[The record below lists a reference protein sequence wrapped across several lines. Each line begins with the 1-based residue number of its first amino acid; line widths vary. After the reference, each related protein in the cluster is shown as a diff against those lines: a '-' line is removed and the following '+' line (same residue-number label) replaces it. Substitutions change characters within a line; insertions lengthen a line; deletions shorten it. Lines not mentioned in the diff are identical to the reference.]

1 MVGVSFLNRLA
12 RRPGNWGGVPPVT
25 GKRDVTVSG
34 WPETIEEQRFMS
46 KKNTEIAYKLA
57 CERYAE
63 LGVNVDAELKK
74 LLKIPVSLHC
84 WQGDDVRGFENPDGD
99 LTGGIQATGNYPGR
113 ARNPQELRNDIDF
126 VLSLVGGSHRVNVH
140 ACYAEFSKGEK
151 VDRDELQPEHFK
163 NWIAWAK
170 ANGLGMDFNPTL
182 FSHPMFNGFS
192 LASRD
197 KKIRNFWIKHTV
209 ATRRIAA
216 AMGKALGSPCV
227 NNVWIPDGYKDIP
240 ADRETPRKILNDSL
254 DACFAE
260 KFNPK
265 YMLDSVESKLFGIG
279 AESYTVGSHEFYMGY
294 AVKNQKL
301 LTLDAGH
308 FHPTETIS
316 DKLSAC
322 LLFVP
327 EILLHV
333 SRGVR
338 WDSDHVVIV
347 NDDLIAIAQEL
358 VRINQFNRIH
368 IGLDYF
374 DASINRIAA
383 WVIGVRAMQKALLY
397 ALLEPIK
404 LMTDAE
410 KSGDL
415 TSRLAWTETA
425 KMMPFGAVWEKF
437 CADEDVPSDTAW
449 LKEVKAYEAN
459 VLAKR

>member
-1 MVGVSFLNRLA
+1 
-12 RRPGNWGGVPPVT
+12 
-25 GKRDVTVSG
+25 
-34 WPETIEEQRFMS
+34 MS
-46 KKNTEIAYKLA
+46 KKNIEAAYTLA

-63 LGVNVDAELKK
+63 LGIDVEAALKK

-113 ARNPQELRNDIDF
+113 ARNPQELRGDIEF
-126 VLSLVGGSHRVNVH
+126 VLSMVGGSHRVNVH
-140 ACYAEFSKGEK
+140 ACYAEFEKGKK
-151 VDRDELQPEHFK
+151 VDRDELQPEHMK
-163 NWIAWAK
+163 NWISWAK
-170 ANGLGMDFNPTL
+170 KNRLGMDFNPTL

-192 LASRD
+192 LSSRD
-197 KKIRNFWIKHTV
+197 KKTRNFWIKHTI

-216 AMGKALGSPCV
+216 AIGKALGSPCV
-227 NNVWIPDGYKDIP
+227 NNVWIPDSYKDIP
-240 ADRETPRKILNDSL
+240 ADRETPRQILNDSL

-260 KFNPK
+260 KLDPK
-265 YMLDSVESKLFGIG
+265 YMLDAVESKLFGIG
-279 AESYTVGSHEFYMGY
+279 GESYTVGSHEFYMGY
-294 AVKNQKL
+294 AVKNQKV

-316 DKLSAC
+316 DKLSSC

-338 WDSDHVVIV
+338 WDSDHVVTLT
-347 NDDLIAIAQEL
+347 DDLQAIAQEIVWNDYL
-358 VRINQFNRIH
+358 ERVH

-374 DASINRIAA
+374 DASINRVAA
-383 WVIGVRAMQKALLY
+383 WVIGSRNMLKALLY
-397 ALLEPIK
+397 ALLEPLK
-404 LMTDAE
+404 LMQGAE
-410 KSGDL
+410 VSGDL

-425 KMMPFGAVWEKF
+425 KTMPFGAIWDAF
-437 CADEDVPSDTAW
+437 CACEDVPLDTEW

>member
-1 MVGVSFLNRLA
+1 
-12 RRPGNWGGVPPVT
+12 
-25 GKRDVTVSG
+25 
-34 WPETIEEQRFMS
+34 MS
-46 KKNTEIAYKLA
+46 KKNIDAAYKLA
-57 CERYAE
+57 CERYAD
-63 LGVNVDAELKK
+63 LGVNANAAMKK

-84 WQGDDVRGFENPDGD
+84 WQGDDVRGFENPEGD

-113 ARNPQELRNDIDF
+113 ARTPEELRGDIEF

-140 ACYAEFSKGEK
+140 ACYAEFPKGHK
-151 VDRDELQPEHFK
+151 VDRDELCPSHMK
-163 NWIAWAK
+163 NWIDWAK
-170 ANGLGMDFNPTL
+170 RNKLGMDFNPTL

-192 LASRD
+192 LSSRD
-197 KKIRNFWIKHTV
+197 KKIRNFWIKHTI

-216 AMGKALGSPCV
+216 AIGKALGSPCV
-227 NNVWIPDGYKDIP
+227 NNIWIPDGYKDIP

-260 KFNPK
+260 KFDPRH
-265 YMLDSVESKLFGIG
+265 MLDAVESKLFGIG

-338 WDSDHVVIV
+338 WDSDHVVIL

-358 VRINQFNRIH
+358 VRLNQFNRVH

-397 ALLEPIK
+397 AMLEPIK
-404 LMTDAE
+404 LMAGAE
-410 KSGDL
+410 KSDDL

-425 KMMPFGAVWEKF
+425 KTLPFCAIWDKF
-437 CADEDVPSDTAW
+437 CEDQDVPLDTEW
-449 LKEVKAYEAN
+449 LAEVKTFEAN

>member
-1 MVGVSFLNRLA
+1 
-12 RRPGNWGGVPPVT
+12 
-25 GKRDVTVSG
+25 
-34 WPETIEEQRFMS
+34 MS
-46 KKNTEIAYKLA
+46 KKSIETTFKLA

-63 LGVNVDAELKK
+63 LGVDAEAALKK
-74 LLKIPVSLHC
+74 LGKIPVSLHC
-84 WQGDDVRGFENPDGD
+84 WQGDDVRGFECPDGD

-113 ARNPQELRNDIDF
+113 ARSPQELRGDIEF

-140 ACYAEFSKGEK
+140 ACYAEFEKGK
-151 VDRDELQPEHFK
+151 KADRDALQPEHFK
-163 NWIAWAK
+163 GWIGWAK
-170 ANGLGMDFNPTL
+170 KNGLGMDFNPTL

-192 LASRD
+192 LSSRD
-197 KKIRNFWIKHTV
+197 KKIRNFWIRHTI

-216 AMGKALGSPCV
+216 AIGKALGSPCV

-240 ADRETPRKILNDSL
+240 ADRETHRKILNDAL

-260 KFNPK
+260 ALNPK
-265 YMLDSVESKLFGIG
+265 HMLDAVESKLFGIG

-316 DKLSAC
+316 DKLSSC

-358 VRINQFNRIH
+358 VRLNQFKRVH

-397 ALLEPIK
+397 AMLEPIK

-410 KSGDL
+410 KSDDL

-425 KMMPFGAVWEKF
+425 KVLPFGAVWDKF
-437 CADEDVPSDTAW
+437 CADEDVPLDTAW
-449 LKEVKAYEAN
+449 LKEVKTYEAN

>member
-1 MVGVSFLNRLA
+1 
-12 RRPGNWGGVPPVT
+12 
-25 GKRDVTVSG
+25 
-34 WPETIEEQRFMS
+34 MS
-46 KKNTEIAYKLA
+46 KKNIGAAYQLA

-63 LGVNVDAELKK
+63 LGVNVEAALKK
-74 LLKIPVSLHC
+74 LVKIPVSLHC
-84 WQGDDVRGFENPDGD
+84 WQGDDVRGFENPEGD

-113 ARNPQELRNDIDF
+113 ARTPQELRGDIEF

-140 ACYAEFSKGEK
+140 ACYAEFEKGK
-151 VDRDELQPEHFK
+151 KADRDELQPEHFK

-170 ANGLGMDFNPTL
+170 KNRLGMDFNPTL
-182 FSHPMFNGFS
+182 FSHPLFNGFS
-192 LASRD
+192 LSSRD
-197 KKIRNFWIKHTV
+197 RKIRNFWIRHTV

-216 AMGKALGSPCV
+216 AIGKALGTPSV

-240 ADRETPRKILNDSL
+240 ADRATPRRILNDAL
-254 DACFAE
+254 DECFAE
-260 KFNPK
+260 KLNPK
-265 YMLDSVESKLFGIG
+265 HMLDAVESKLFGIG

-308 FHPTETIS
+308 FHPTETIA
-316 DKLSAC
+316 DKLSSV

-358 VRINQFNRIH
+358 VRLDQFNRVH

-397 ALLEPIK
+397 ALLEPLK
-404 LMTDAE
+404 LMTGAE
-410 KSGDL
+410 KSDDL

-425 KMMPFGAVWEKF
+425 KTMPFGAVWDKF
-437 CADEDVPSDTAW
+437 CAEEDVPLDTEW

>member
-1 MVGVSFLNRLA
+1 
-12 RRPGNWGGVPPVT
+12 
-25 GKRDVTVSG
+25 
-34 WPETIEEQRFMS
+34 MS
-46 KKNTEIAYKLA
+46 KKSIESAYKLA

-63 LGVNVDAELKK
+63 LGVDVGAALKK
-74 LLKIPVSLHC
+74 LLQIPISLHC

-113 ARNPQELRNDIDF
+113 ARTPVELRGDIEF
-126 VLSLVGGSHRVNVH
+126 VLSLVGGKHRVNVH
-140 ACYAEFSKGEK
+140 ACYAEFEKGQR
-151 VDRDELQPEHFK
+151 VDRDELQPEHMK
-163 NWIAWAK
+163 NWISWAK
-170 ANGLGMDFNPTL
+170 RNGLGMDFNPTL

-192 LASRD
+192 LSSRD
-197 KKIRNFWIKHTV
+197 KKTRNFWIRHTI

-216 AMGKALGSPCV
+216 AIGKALGSPCV
-227 NNVWIPDGYKDIP
+227 NNIWIPDGYKDIP
-240 ADRETPRKILNDSL
+240 ADRETPRKILNDAL

-260 KFNPK
+260 TLNPK
-265 YMLDSVESKLFGIG
+265 HTRDSVESKLFGIG

-347 NDDLIAIAQEL
+347 TDELIAIAQEL
-358 VRINQFNRIH
+358 VRLNQFSRVH

-383 WVIGVRAMQKALLY
+383 WVLGMRAMQKALLF
-397 ALLEPIK
+397 AMLEPIK
-404 LMTDAE
+404 LMTGAE
-410 KSGDL
+410 KANDL
-415 TSRLAWTETA
+415 TSRLVWTEAA
-425 KMMPFGAVWEKF
+425 KTMPFGAIWDQF
-437 CADEDVPSDTAW
+437 CAQEDVPLETRW
-449 LKEVKAYEAN
+449 LDEVKRYEQN
-459 VLAKR
+459 VLSKR

>member
-1 MVGVSFLNRLA
+1 
-12 RRPGNWGGVPPVT
+12 
-25 GKRDVTVSG
+25 
-34 WPETIEEQRFMS
+34 MS
-46 KKNTEIAYKLA
+46 KKNVEATYKLA
-57 CERYAE
+57 AERYAE
-63 LGVNVDAELKK
+63 LGIDVDAALKK

-113 ARNPQELRNDIDF
+113 ARTPEELRGDIAY

-140 ACYAEFSKGEK
+140 ACYAEFTKGNK
-151 VDRDELQPEHFK
+151 ADRDALQPEHFK

-170 ANGLGMDFNPTL
+170 QNKLGMDFNPTL

-197 KKIRNFWIKHTV
+197 KKIRSFWIRHTI

-216 AMGKALGSPCV
+216 AIGKALGSPSV

-240 ADRETPRKILNDSL
+240 ADRETPRKILNDAL
-254 DACFAE
+254 DECFAE
-260 KFNPK
+260 K
-265 YMLDSVESKLFGIG
+265 LDPRHELDAVESKLFGIG
-279 AESYTVGSHEFYMGY
+279 AESYTVGSHEFYLGY

-358 VRINQFNRIH
+358 VRLDQFKRVH

-397 ALLEPIK
+397 AFLEPLK
-404 LMTDAE
+404 LMTAAE
-410 KSGDL
+410 KAGDL
-415 TSRLAWTETA
+415 AGRLAWAETA
-425 KMMPFGAVWEKF
+425 KTLPFGAVWDKF
-437 CADEDVPSDTAW
+437 CADEDVPLDTEW
-449 LKEVKAYEAN
+449 LAEVKAYETS

>member
-1 MVGVSFLNRLA
+1 
-12 RRPGNWGGVPPVT
+12 
-25 GKRDVTVSG
+25 
-34 WPETIEEQRFMS
+34 MS
-46 KKNTEIAYKLA
+46 KKSIESAYKLA

-63 LGVNVDAELKK
+63 LGVDVGAALKK
-74 LLKIPVSLHC
+74 LLQIPISLHC

-113 ARNPQELRNDIDF
+113 ARTPVELRGDIEF
-126 VLSLVGGSHRVNVH
+126 VLSLVGGKHRVNVH
-140 ACYAEFSKGEK
+140 ACYAEFEKGQR
-151 VDRDELQPEHFK
+151 VDRDELQPEHMK
-163 NWIAWAK
+163 NWISWAK
-170 ANGLGMDFNPTL
+170 RNGLGMDFNPTL

-192 LASRD
+192 LSSRD
-197 KKIRNFWIKHTV
+197 KKTRNFWIRHTI

-216 AMGKALGSPCV
+216 AIGKALGSPCV
-227 NNVWIPDGYKDIP
+227 NNIWIPDGYKDIP
-240 ADRETPRKILNDSL
+240 ADRETPRKILNDAL

-260 KFNPK
+260 TLNPK
-265 YMLDSVESKLFGIG
+265 HTRDSVESKLFGIG

-347 NDDLIAIAQEL
+347 TDELIAIAQEL
-358 VRINQFNRIH
+358 VRLNQFSRVH

-383 WVIGVRAMQKALLY
+383 WVLGMRAMQKALLF
-397 ALLEPIK
+397 AMLEPIK
-404 LMTDAE
+404 LMTGAE
-410 KSGDL
+410 KANDL
-415 TSRLAWTETA
+415 TSRLVWTEAA
-425 KMMPFGAVWEKF
+425 KTMAFGAIWDQF
-437 CADEDVPSDTAW
+437 CAQEDVPLETRW
-449 LKEVKAYEAN
+449 LDEVKRYEQN
-459 VLAKR
+459 VLSKR

>member
-1 MVGVSFLNRLA
+1 
-12 RRPGNWGGVPPVT
+12 
-25 GKRDVTVSG
+25 
-34 WPETIEEQRFMS
+34 MS
-46 KKNTEIAYKLA
+46 RKNIDAAYKLA

-63 LGVNVDAELKK
+63 LGINVDAATKK
-74 LLKIPVSLHC
+74 LLKIPISLHC
-84 WQGDDVRGFENPDGD
+84 WQGDDVRGFENPEGD

-113 ARNPQELRNDIDF
+113 ARSPLELRNDIEF
-126 VLSLVGGSHRVNVH
+126 VLSMVGGSHRVNVH
-140 ACYAEFSKGEK
+140 ACYAEFKKGQK
-151 VDRDELQPEHFK
+151 VDRDELQPAHMK
-163 NWIAWAK
+163 NWIDWAK
-170 ANGLGMDFNPTL
+170 QNGLGMDFNPTL

-197 KKIRNFWIKHTV
+197 KKIRDFWIRHTI

-216 AMGKALGSPCV
+216 AIGKALGSPCV

-240 ADRETPRKILNDSL
+240 ADRETPRKILKDSL
-254 DACFAE
+254 DECFAE
-260 KFNPK
+260 KFSPK
-265 YMLDSVESKLFGIG
+265 HMLDAVESKLFGIG

-316 DKLSAC
+316 DKISSC

-358 VRINQFNRIH
+358 VRVDQFSRVH

-383 WVIGVRAMQKALLY
+383 WVIGMRAMQKALLF
-397 ALLEPIK
+397 AMLEPLK
-404 LMTDAE
+404 LMAGAE
-410 KSGDL
+410 KSDDL

-425 KMMPFGAVWEKF
+425 KTMPFGAVWDKL
-437 CADEDVPSDTAW
+437 CADEDVPLDTQW

-459 VLAKR
+459 VLSKR

>member
-1 MVGVSFLNRLA
+1 
-12 RRPGNWGGVPPVT
+12 
-25 GKRDVTVSG
+25 
-34 WPETIEEQRFMS
+34 MS
-46 KKNTEIAYKLA
+46 KKSIETTFKLA

-63 LGVNVDAELKK
+63 LGVDAEAALKK
-74 LLKIPVSLHC
+74 LGKIPVSLHC
-84 WQGDDVRGFENPDGD
+84 WQGDDVRGFESPDGD

-113 ARNPQELRNDIDF
+113 ARSPQELRSDIEF

-140 ACYAEFSKGEK
+140 ACYAEFGKGK
-151 VDRDELQPEHFK
+151 KADRDALQPEHFK
-163 NWIAWAK
+163 GWIDWAK
-170 ANGLGMDFNPTL
+170 KNRLGMDFNPTL

-192 LASRD
+192 LSSRD
-197 KKIRNFWIKHTV
+197 KKIRNFWIRHTI

-216 AMGKALGSPCV
+216 AIGKALGSPCV

-240 ADRETPRKILNDSL
+240 ADRETPRKILNDAL

-260 KFNPK
+260 ALNPK
-265 YMLDSVESKLFGIG
+265 HMLDAVESKLFGIG

-316 DKLSAC
+316 DKLSSC

-358 VRINQFNRIH
+358 VRLNQFKRVH

-397 ALLEPIK
+397 AMLEPIK

-410 KSGDL
+410 KCDDL

-425 KMMPFGAVWEKF
+425 KVLPFGAIWDKF
-437 CADEDVPSDTAW
+437 CADEDVPLDTAW
-449 LKEVKAYEAN
+449 LKEVKTYEAN

>member
-1 MVGVSFLNRLA
+1 
-12 RRPGNWGGVPPVT
+12 
-25 GKRDVTVSG
+25 
-34 WPETIEEQRFMS
+34 MS
-46 KKNTEIAYKLA
+46 KKNIEAAYKLA

-63 LGVNVDAELKK
+63 LGVDVDAALKK

-113 ARNPQELRNDIDF
+113 ARCPQELRGDIEF
-126 VLSLVGGSHRVNVH
+126 VLSMVGGSHRVNVH
-140 ACYAEFSKGEK
+140 ACYAEFEKGQK
-151 VDRDELQPEHFK
+151 ADRDELQPEHLK

-170 ANGLGMDFNPTL
+170 KNKLGMDFNPTL

-192 LASRD
+192 LSSRD
-197 KKIRNFWIKHTV
+197 KKVRNFWIAHTI

-216 AMGKALGSPCV
+216 AIGKALGSPCV
-227 NNVWIPDGYKDIP
+227 NNVWIPDSYKDIP
-240 ADRETPRKILNDSL
+240 ADRGTPRKILNDAL

-260 KFNPK
+260 KLDPK
-265 YMLDSVESKLFGIG
+265 HMLDAVESKLFGIG
-279 AESYTVGSHEFYMGY
+279 GESYTVGSHEFYMGY
-294 AVKNQKL
+294 AVKNQKV

-316 DKLSAC
+316 DKLSSC

-347 NDDLIAIAQEL
+347 NDELIAIAQEL
-358 VRINQFNRIH
+358 VRLDQFKRVH

-383 WVIGVRAMQKALLY
+383 WVIGVRAMQRALLY
-397 ALLEPIK
+397 ALLEPLK
-404 LMTDAE
+404 LMVSAE
-410 KSGDL
+410 VSGDL
-415 TSRLAWTETA
+415 TSRLAWMETA
-425 KMMPFGAVWEKF
+425 KTLPFGAVWDAF
-437 CADEDVPSDTAW
+437 CVSEDVPLETEW

>member
-1 MVGVSFLNRLA
+1 LRG
-12 RRPGNWGGVPPVT
+12 
-25 GKRDVTVSG
+25 D
-34 WPETIEEQRFMS
+34 IE
-46 KKNTEIAYKLA
+46 
-57 CERYAE
+57 
-63 LGVNVDAELKK
+63 
-74 LLKIPVSLHC
+74 
-84 WQGDDVRGFENPDGD
+84 
-99 LTGGIQATGNYPGR
+99 
-113 ARNPQELRNDIDF
+113 F

-140 ACYAEFSKGEK
+140 ACYAEFEKGK
-151 VDRDELQPEHFK
+151 KADRDALQPEHFK
-163 NWIAWAK
+163 GWIGWAK
-170 ANGLGMDFNPTL
+170 KNGLGMDFNPTL

-192 LASRD
+192 LSSRD
-197 KKIRNFWIKHTV
+197 KKIRNFWIRHTI

-216 AMGKALGSPCV
+216 AIGKALGSPCV

-240 ADRETPRKILNDSL
+240 ADRETPRKILNDAL

-260 KFNPK
+260 ALNPK
-265 YMLDSVESKLFGIG
+265 HMLDAVESKLFGIG

-316 DKLSAC
+316 DKLSSC

-358 VRINQFNRIH
+358 VRLDQFKRVH

-397 ALLEPIK
+397 AMLEPIK

-410 KSGDL
+410 KSDDL

-425 KMMPFGAVWEKF
+425 KVLPFGAVWDKF
-437 CADEDVPSDTAW
+437 CADEDVPLDTAW
-449 LKEVKAYEAN
+449 LKEVKTYEAN

>member
-1 MVGVSFLNRLA
+1 
-12 RRPGNWGGVPPVT
+12 
-25 GKRDVTVSG
+25 
-34 WPETIEEQRFMS
+34 MS
-46 KKNTEIAYKLA
+46 KKNIDAIYKLA

-63 LGVNVDAELKK
+63 LGVDADAAVKK

-99 LTGGIQATGNYPGR
+99 LTGGIQTTGNYPGR
-113 ARNPQELRNDIDF
+113 ARTPAELRGDIEF

-140 ACYAEFSKGEK
+140 ACYAEFTKGGK
-151 VDRDELQPEHFK
+151 VDRDELTPSHMK
-163 NWIAWAK
+163 NWIDWAK
-170 ANGLGMDFNPTL
+170 RNKLGMDFNPTL
-182 FSHPMFNGFS
+182 FSHPKFNGFS

-197 KKIRNFWIKHTV
+197 KKIRDFWIRHTI

-216 AMGKALGSPCV
+216 AIGKALGSPCV

-240 ADRETPRKILNDSL
+240 ADRATPRKLLNDSL
-254 DACFAE
+254 DICFEE
-260 KFNPK
+260 KFDPR
-265 YMLDSVESKLFGIG
+265 YMLDAIESKLFGIG

-294 AVKNQKL
+294 AVKNQKV

-327 EILLHV
+327 AILLHV

-338 WDSDHVVIV
+338 WDSDHVVIL
-347 NDDLIAIAQEL
+347 NDDLVAIAQEL
-358 VRINQFNRIH
+358 VRLNQFKRVH

-383 WVIGVRAMQKALLY
+383 WVIGVRAMQKALLF
-397 ALLEPIK
+397 AMLEPAK
-404 LMTDAE
+404 LMAGAE
-410 KSGDL
+410 KADDL
-415 TSRLAWTETA
+415 TARLAWMETA
-425 KMMPFGAVWEKF
+425 KTLPFGAIWDKF
-437 CADEDVPSDTAW
+437 CADEDVPLDTDW

-459 VLAKR
+459 VLARR

>member
-1 MVGVSFLNRLA
+1 
-12 RRPGNWGGVPPVT
+12 
-25 GKRDVTVSG
+25 
-34 WPETIEEQRFMS
+34 MS
-46 KKNTEIAYKLA
+46 KKSIETTFKLA

-63 LGVNVDAELKK
+63 LGVDAEAALKK
-74 LLKIPVSLHC
+74 LGKIPVSLHC
-84 WQGDDVRGFENPDGD
+84 WQGDDVRGFECPDGD

-113 ARNPQELRNDIDF
+113 ARSPQELRGDIEF

-140 ACYAEFSKGEK
+140 ACYAEFEKGK
-151 VDRDELQPEHFK
+151 KADRDALQPEHFK
-163 NWIAWAK
+163 GWIGWAK
-170 ANGLGMDFNPTL
+170 KNGLGMDFNPTL

-192 LASRD
+192 LSSRD
-197 KKIRNFWIKHTV
+197 KKIRNFWIRHTI

-216 AMGKALGSPCV
+216 AIGKALGSPCV

-240 ADRETPRKILNDSL
+240 ADRETPRKILNDAL

-260 KFNPK
+260 ALNPK
-265 YMLDSVESKLFGIG
+265 HMLDAVESKLFGIG

-316 DKLSAC
+316 DKLSSC

-358 VRINQFNRIH
+358 VRLNQFKRVH

-397 ALLEPIK
+397 AMLEPIK

-410 KSGDL
+410 KCDDL
-415 TSRLAWTETA
+415 TSSLAWTETA
-425 KMMPFGAVWEKF
+425 KVLPFGAIWDKF
-437 CADEDVPSDTAW
+437 CADEDVPLDTAW
-449 LKEVKAYEAN
+449 LKEAKTYEAN

>member
-1 MVGVSFLNRLA
+1 
-12 RRPGNWGGVPPVT
+12 
-25 GKRDVTVSG
+25 
-34 WPETIEEQRFMS
+34 MS
-46 KKNTEIAYKLA
+46 KKNSGTAYRIA

-63 LGVNVDAELKK
+63 MGVNVEAALGK
-74 LLKIPVSLHC
+74 LAQIPISLHC
-84 WQGDDVRGFENPDGD
+84 WQGDDVRGFENPEGD
-99 LTGGIQATGNYPGR
+99 LTGGIQTTGNYPGR
-113 ARNPQELRNDIDF
+113 ARTPQELRGDIAF

-140 ACYAEFSKGEK
+140 ACYAEFEKGKK
-151 VDRDELQPEHFK
+151 VDRDALQPEHFK

-170 ANGLGMDFNPTL
+170 QNRLGMDFNPTL
-182 FSHPMFNGFS
+182 FSHPRFDGFS

-197 KKIRNFWIKHTV
+197 KRTRNFWIRHTQ

-216 AMGKALGSPCV
+216 AIGKALGTPSV

-240 ADRETPRKILNDSL
+240 ADRATPRKILNDAL
-254 DACFAE
+254 DECFAE
-260 KFNPK
+260 KLNPRH
-265 YMLDSVESKLFGIG
+265 MLDAVESKLFGIG

-322 LLFVP
+322 LPFVP
-327 EILLHV
+327 GILLHV

-338 WDSDHVVIV
+338 WDSDHVVLV
-347 NDDLIAIAQEL
+347 GDDLIAIAQEL
-358 VRINQFNRIH
+358 VRLDQFRRIH

-383 WVIGVRAMQKALLY
+383 WVLGMRAMQKALLY
-397 ALLEPIK
+397 ALLEPFET
-404 LMTDAE
+404 MRAAE
-410 KSGDL
+410 REGDL
-415 TSRLAWTETA
+415 TARLVWTEAA
-425 KMMPFGAVWEKF
+425 KTMPFGAVWEKF
-437 CADEDVPSDTAW
+437 CLEEDVPPDPAW
-449 LKEVKAYEAN
+449 LNEVKRYEAQ